1 MNMRKYLTG
10 LVITALCAAVIFL
23 SCGSAPETITAPDE
37 LDLSIREASDY
48 LNSRIPQG
56 SKTVFLNI
64 QSDYPDLSEYILSD
78 LSKNAVNDGVFSVV
92 DRQQLDAI
100 REELNFQLS
109 GDVDDNSAQEIG
121 KMLGAQTIVS
131 GSVRKIGALYRLD
144 IKAIEVQTAALQ
156 GQWNR
161 NIPDGITIA
170 ALTENTAAAAS
181 GTAVSSSRT
190 AAQAEPETQTY
201 KAGDTGPAGGLIFY
215 DKGNS
220 QGGWRYLEAA
230 PEETEKA
237 IDFWVTPYTQNGSNR
252 ELLSQT
258 TGRAVGDGLKN
269 TQALV
274 EDFDKN
280 GGGFNTAVRY
290 CADLQINGFDDWFVP
305 SMDELNWM
313 YGNLFLQGLGG
324 LTNGWYWSSTTV
336 SGYYRNYAKNF
347 STNGEA
353 IFSEANQKRQS
364 IRVRP
369 VRRF

>member
-1 MNMRKYLTG
+1 MNIRKYLTG
-10 LVITALCAAVIFL
+10 FGITELFTAVIFL
-23 SCGSAPETITAPDE
+23 SCLSAPAPTTTPDE

-56 SKTVFLNI
+56 SKTVFLYI

-92 DRQQLDAI
+92 DRHQLDAI
-100 REELNFQLS
+100 RAELDFQLS
-109 GDVDDNSAQEIG
+109 GEVDDNSAQEIG

-144 IKAIEVQTAALQ
+144 VKAIEVQTAALQ

-161 NIPDGITIA
+161 NIPNGATIA
-170 ALTENTAAAAS
+170 ALTENTDTS
-181 GTAVSSSRT
+181 VT
-190 AAQAEPETQTY
+190 AAQAKPETKDY
-201 KAGDTGPAGGLIFY
+201 KVGDTGPAGGFIFY

-237 IDFWVTPYTQNGSNR
+237 LGFWVTPYTQNGSNR

-258 TGRAVGDGLKN
+258 TGRAVGDGLKS

-280 GGGFNTAVRY
+280 GGGFITAARY

-305 SMDELNWM
+305 SIDELNWM
-313 YGNLFLQGLGG
+313 YGNLFSQGLGG
-324 LTNGWYWSSTTV
+324 LTNDWYWSSTTV
-336 SGYYRNYAKNF
+336 PNYYRTFAKNF
-347 STNGEA
+347 STNREA
-353 IFSEANQKRQS
+353 IFSEADQQRQS
-364 IRVRP
+364 IKVRP
-369 VRRF
+369 VRQF